1 MATGGLD
8 AGGLDA
14 AGFVAVEPKRD
25 CPHVQVWTE
34 SVIYLLSASKIWSQK
49 SSGLTELEPRA
60 LSRRSLFVR
69 FGEKLTCLKERKRSP
84 LLENMSSMPNI
95 FIE

>member
-25 CPHVQVWTE
+25 CPHVQV
-34 SVIYLLSASKIWSQK
+34 
-49 SSGLTELEPRA
+49 
-60 LSRRSLFVR
+60 
-69 FGEKLTCLKERKRSP
+69 
-84 LLENMSSMPNI
+84 
-95 FIE
+95 

>member
-1 MATGGLD
+1 MATGGS
-8 AGGLDA
+8 DA

-60 LSRRSLFVR
+60 LSRRSLFFR
-69 FGEKLTCLKERKRSP
+69 FGEKINVSQRAETLALAREYVT
-84 LLENMSSMPNI
+84 NANI